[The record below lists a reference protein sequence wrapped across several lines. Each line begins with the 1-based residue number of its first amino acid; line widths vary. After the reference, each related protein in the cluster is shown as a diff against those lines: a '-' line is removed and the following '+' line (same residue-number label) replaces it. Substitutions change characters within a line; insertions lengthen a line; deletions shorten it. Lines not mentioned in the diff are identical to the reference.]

1 MAVYKGKYILQG
13 LKEITPEMERD
24 LDLAY
29 SVCERMHEES
39 PCEMCGR
46 CCHQPFITVRDE
58 EIDRVS
64 SAAGIDLYTFMTKYL
79 RRSGDGRWLFAHTD
93 PCAFLGKDN
102 RCTIWKGRPE
112 VCREFP
118 YLVSMF
124 MSRVY
129 LAIITPG
136 HDILDDLDY
145 MDDSWPCTPMIK
157 SRISGMVD
165 SAREERARSL
175 KERFSYPTGAP

>member
-1 MAVYKGKYILQG
+1 MD
-13 LKEITPEMERD
+13 EIPPDMLRD

-29 SVCERMHEES
+29 DVCERLHNES

-58 EIDRVS
+58 EVEPL
-64 SAAGIDLYTFMTKYL
+64 AEYL
-79 RRSGDGRWLFAHTD
+79 HMELFDFVNDYLVRDTEEEKWLFSKTN
-93 PCAFLGKDN
+93 PCAFLGQDN

-112 VCREFP
+112 ICNEFP

-129 LAIITPG
+129 LAIVNPEV
-136 HDILDDLDY
+136 DILDLIRY
-145 MDDSWPCTPMIK
+145 MDDSWPCTGIIK
-157 SRISGMVD
+157 GRIPGLVDEARGM
-165 SAREERARSL
+165 RSSL
-175 KERFSYPTGAP
+175 